1 MRWDAESR
9 ERAVRQTGYSWSGL
23 VSFAK
28 RAGHTSMRDVTL
40 EDLIAIVRAHL
51 EPPARPAPTSVI
63 DTLGRVRRVQP

>member
-1 MRWDAESR
+1 MRWDAENR
-9 ERAVRQTGYSWSGL
+9 ELAVRQTGYSWSGL
-23 VSFAK
+23 VSLAK

-40 EDLIAIVRAHL
+40 EQLIAIVRAHL

>member
-23 VSFAK
+23 VSLAK

-40 EDLIAIVRAHL
+40 EQLIEIVRAHL
-51 EPPARPAPTSVI
+51 EPVARPAPTSVI

>member
-1 MRWDAESR
+1 M
-9 ERAVRQTGYSWSGL
+9 YL
-23 VSFAK
+23 AK

-63 DTLGRVRRVQP
+63 DTLGRVRRVQS

>member
-23 VSFAK
+23 VSLAK
-28 RAGHTSMRDVTL
+28 RAGHQTMRDVTL

-51 EPPARPAPTSVI
+51 EPIARPAPTSII
-63 DTLGRVRRVQP
+63 DTLGRVRRSS

>member
-1 MRWDAESR
+1 MRWTAELR
-9 ERAVRQTGYSWSGL
+9 EAAVRQTGYSWSGL
-23 VSFAK
+23 MYLAK

-63 DTLGRVRRVQP
+63 DTLGRVRRVQS

>member
-1 MRWDAESR
+1 MKWDAENR

-23 VSFAK
+23 VSLAK

-40 EDLIAIVRAHL
+40 EDLIEIVRAHL

-63 DTLGRVRRVQP
+63 DTLGRVRRAS

>member
-23 VSFAK
+23 VSLAK
-28 RAGHTSMRDVTL
+28 RAGHTLMRDVTL

-51 EPPARPAPTSVI
+51 EPVARPAPTSVI

>member
-1 MRWDAESR
+1 MRWTAEHR

-23 VSFAK
+23 VSLAK
-28 RAGHTSMRDVTL
+28 RPGHTSIRDVTM
-40 EDLIAIVRAHL
+40 EQLIAIVRAHL